1 MVEAESETQ
10 PGGLSHGMMEDQ
22 VCDSLKYP
30 LTICS
35 ADTHAD
41 DDTLDMVMCT

>member
-10 PGGLSHGMMEDQ
+10 PGGLSHGMMEGQ
-22 VCDSLKYP
+22 VSDSLKYP
-30 LTICS
+30 LTIS
-35 ADTHAD
+35 ADTPAD